1 MFAVIRETVFGKK
14 EPFQTPS
21 KTKFILPIEY
31 NTVNQTKQITQSVKE
46 DLDLVNVYKHICHIT
61 NTEIGGFEQSII
73 DSTASVYTTSTP
85 YLVDTQ
91 SLYKKWVSTDFSEK
105 RPVQSK
111 HMESI
116 YSSIYED
123 EMFMDKYNFMDIEM
137 LSYLN
142 NSSAYLQS
150 LSVVQLIS
158 PLSSIVVPILMCL
171 IPFVLLKIKGI
182 QIDLTTYVNLLKEIG
197 KNHFIGKTLV
207 TIKEMSFYNF
217 CKLCLL
223 VGFYCMQIYQ
233 NIKSLHRYYRNIKQL
248 NDHVFSLK
256 QYLQYMSGRMQTFL
270 DYASGLPSYSTFCK
284 QILTNQITVRAILA
298 DLEDI
303 TPFTL
308 SVRTFNSLGYLLK
321 CYYQLHDSSDIQSC
335 MQFVFGFDGYINVTN
350 AVAVCIGN
358 KKINYAT
365 FTEDN
370 KKTKLM
376 KQIYPFQ
383 IDLVESES
391 KGGVANTC
399 ELKKNMIITG
409 VNASGKTTLLKT
421 TAINILFSQYHGCG
435 FYEACRLS
443 VYSHIHSY
451 LNIPDT
457 SGRDS
462 LFQAEAR
469 RCKQILDIIETR
481 DEKERHFCIF
491 DELYSGTNPTEAS
504 KIAFSFLVYLSK
516 YKHVDFMM
524 TTHYIQV
531 CKRVKK
537 HAAELI
543 TNYQMDTI
551 FHSLYTEY
559 TYKLKKG
566 ICEKEGAVTILKSLE
581 YPIDIINTL
590 LTNFTK

>member
-1 MFAVIRETVFGKK
+1 MFVSIRETIFGKK
-14 EPFQTPS
+14 TPFQVPP

-31 NTVNQTKQITQSVKE
+31 NTCNQTKTVGQSVKE
-46 DLDLVNVYKHICHIT
+46 DLDLVNVYKHICNIT
-61 NTEIGGFEQSII
+61 DTSIGSFEQNAINA
-73 DSTASVYTTSTP
+73 TASLYTTSTP

-91 SLYKKWVSTDFSEK
+91 SLYQKWRASDFTEK
-105 RPVQSK
+105 RPFDCK
-111 HMESI
+111 HMETI

-123 EMFMDKYNFMDIEM
+123 ELFMDKYNFMDIEM

-182 QIDLTTYVNLLKEIG
+182 QIDLNTYVTLLKEIG

-207 TIKEMSFYNF
+207 TIKEMSFYNLG
-217 CKLCLL
+217 KVCLL
-223 VGFYCMQIYQ
+223 IGFYCMQIYQ
-233 NIKSLHRYYRNIKQL
+233 NIKSLHRYYRNIKQV
-248 NDHVFSLK
+248 NDQVFSLK
-256 QYLQYMSGRMQTFL
+256 QYLEYMRLRMQTYL
-270 DYASGLPSYSTFCK
+270 DYVSELPSYSVFCK
-284 QILTNQITVRAILA
+284 NLVKNQTKVNSILE

-303 TPFTL
+303 SPFSL
-308 SVRTFNSLGYLLK
+308 SVGTFNSLGYLLR
-321 CYYQLHDSSDIQSC
+321 CYYELHDSDEVKDCIQ
-335 MQFVFGFDGYINVTN
+335 FLYGFDGYLNITN
-350 AVAVCIGN
+350 AIATCIYC

-365 FTEDN
+365 FAEDN
-370 KKTKLM
+370 KKTNM
-376 KQIYPFQ
+376 VKQIYPFQ
-383 IDLVESES
+383 LDLSDVQ
-391 KGGVANTC
+391 KGVANTC
-399 ELKKNMIITG
+399 NLKKNMIITG

-421 TAINILFSQYHGCG
+421 TAINIVFTQHHGCG
-435 FYEACRLS
+435 FYEACHLS
-443 VYSHIHSY
+443 LYSHIHSY

-469 RCKQILDIIETR
+469 RCKQILDIIETH

-491 DELYSGTNPTEAS
+491 DELYSGTNPIEAS

-537 HAAELI
+537 CASQFI

-566 ICEKEGAVTILKSLE
+566 ICEKEGAITILKSLE
-581 YPIDIINTL
+581 YPIDIINML
-590 LTNFTK
+590 FTK

>member
-1 MFAVIRETVFGKK
+1 MFVSIRETIFGKK
-14 EPFQTPS
+14 VPFQVPP
-21 KTKFILPIEY
+21 KTKFMLPIEY
-31 NTVNQTKQITQSVKE
+31 NTMNQTKQVAQSVKE
-46 DLDLVNVYKHICHIT
+46 DLDLVNVYKHICTIT
-61 NTEIGGFEQSII
+61 DTPVGTFEQNAI
-73 DSTASVYTTSTP
+73 DATASVYTTSTP

-91 SLYKKWVSTDFSEK
+91 SLYQKWRSSDFTDK
-105 RPVQSK
+105 RPVDCK
-111 HMESI
+111 DMETI
-116 YSSIYED
+116 YSAIYED
-123 EMFMDKYNFMDIEM
+123 ELFMDKYNYMDIEM
-137 LSYLN
+137 LAYLN

-182 QIDLTTYVNLLKEIG
+182 QIDLNTYVTLLKEIG
-197 KNHFIGKTLV
+197 KNHFIGKTLSS
-207 TIKEMSFYNF
+207 IKEMSFYNL
-217 CKLCLL
+217 CKLCIL

-233 NIKSLHRYYRNIKQL
+233 NVKSLHRNYRNMKQL
-248 NDHVFSLK
+248 NHHVFSLK
-256 QYLQYMSGRMQTFL
+256 QYLEYMRVRMQTYF
-270 DYASGLPSYSTFCK
+270 DYASGLPAYSVFCK
-284 QILTNQITVRAILA
+284 KLAANQAKVNAILE

-303 TPFTL
+303 SPFSL

-321 CYYQLHDSSDIQSC
+321 CYYSLHDSDGVKECI
-335 MQFVFGFDGYINVTN
+335 QFVYGFDGYLNITN
-350 AVAVCIGN
+350 AMATCIHCN
-358 KKINYAT
+358 KINYAT
-365 FTEDN
+365 FTDDH
-370 KKTKLM
+370 KKTKM
-376 KQIYPFQ
+376 VKQIYPFQ
-383 IDLVESES
+383 LDLSDVQ
-391 KGGVANTC
+391 KGVANTC
-399 ELKKNMIITG
+399 NLKKNMIITG

-421 TAINILFSQYHGCG
+421 TAINILFTQNHGCG
-435 FYEACRLS
+435 FYEKCQLS

-491 DELYSGTNPTEAS
+491 DELYSGTNPVEAS
-504 KIAFSFLVYLSK
+504 KIAFSFLIYLSK
-516 YKHVDFMM
+516 YQHVDFMM

-537 HAAELI
+537 RASHLI

-559 TYKLKKG
+559 TYRLKKG
-566 ICEKEGAVTILKSLE
+566 ICEKEGAITILKSLE
-581 YPIDIINTL
+581 YPIDIINFIL
-590 LTNFTK
+590 